1 MNMARLELAHG
12 AAICTDPEND
22 LPLGLDPTVTDG
34 DPAGAAPARALGRDR
49 AAAWRFDRPEPE
61 GDWQWPVAV
70 ADADIED
77 DFGDFCGRR
86 VA

>member
-1 MNMARLELAHG
+1 MG
-12 AAICTDPEND
+12 ADPPDEIATD
-22 LPLGLDPTVTDG
+22 GSGTSATDG
-34 DPAGAAPARALGRDR
+34 DLDDNAGVRAFRRRR
-49 AAAWRFDRPEPE
+49 AAEWDLDPSELE
-61 GDWQWPVAV
+61 GDWRRPVAV

>member
-1 MNMARLELAHG
+1 MFELVLGPAAAG
-12 AAICTDPEND
+12 A
-22 LPLGLDPTVTDG
+22 DPTEALATVGADASATDG
-34 DPAGAAPARALGRDR
+34 DLDDNVGVRAFRRRR
-49 AAAWRFDRPEPE
+49 AAEWDLDRSELE
-61 GDWQWPVAV
+61 GDWRRPVVV